1 METLIT
7 NHQSLA
13 FFNSC
18 GFLKEEYHKWHSQFI
33 DREFE
38 MLVFGHAGFPVIIFP
53 TSRARYY
60 QAKDFGLI
68 NAAAYLLDTG
78 KIKIFCPDSLDN
90 LSWYNTNIHPADRV
104 KTQIAYEEV
113 ILNDVIEFAFQDT
126 GFDKVCLSGCSF
138 GGYHSTNIAF
148 RNPDKVRYL
157 FTMGGASNIK
167 RFLDGY
173 YDDNCYFNNP
183 PDYLA
188 NLTDN
193 KILDAIKKIG
203 IILGTGEFDTC
214 LDENKELSRILS
226 EKQIPYWLDVR
237 KNTGHDWNWW
247 KEMFVEYLSKIK
259 V

>member
-68 NAAAYLLDTG
+68 NAAEYLIDTG
-78 KIKIFCPDSLDN
+78 KIKIYCPDSLDN
-90 LSWYNTNIHPADRV
+90 LSWYNTNIYPADRV

-126 GFDKVCLSGCSF
+126 GFDKVGLSGCSF
-138 GGYHSTNIAF
+138 GGYHSANIAF

-188 NLTDN
+188 NLTDD

-203 IILGTGEFDTC
+203 IILGTGEFDMC

-226 EKQIPYWLDVR
+226 
-237 KNTGHDWNWW
+237 
-247 KEMFVEYLSKIK
+247 
-259 V
+259 

>member
-18 GFLKEEYHKWHSQFI
+18 GFLKEEYHKWYSQFI

-68 NAAAYLLDTG
+68 NAAEYLLDTG
-78 KIKIFCPDSLDN
+78 KIKIYCPDSLDN

-126 GFDKVCLSGCSF
+126 GFDKVALTGCSF
-138 GGYHSTNIAF
+138 GGYHSSNIAF
-148 RNPDKVRYL
+148 RNPDKVGYL

-173 YDDNCYFNNP
+173 YDDYCYFNNP
-183 PDYLA
+183 PDYLS
-188 NLTDN
+188 NLSDN
-193 KILDAIKKIG
+193 KILSKIKKMG
-203 IILGTGEFDTC
+203 IILGTGEFDMC

-226 EKQIPYWLDVR
+226 EKQIPHWLDVR
-237 KNTGHDWNWW
+237 KKTGHDWNWW
-247 KEMFVEYLSKIK
+247 KEMFVEYLNKIK